1 MKTAKLF
8 AVLLSAIFMFVSV
21 GCQPE
26 PVDKP
31 EPQPDTKPCFEFEIL
46 ATGKTAI
53 EFRVTPLDVEKP
65 YILMIIDKAT
75 FEEFESVEDYIADD
89 LAMFDQIALGMG
101 ISLEDY
107 LATILSTGVKQDS
120 TDGLA
125 PDTEYYL
132 YAYHLSANGEVGS
145 ALEYEAFKTEAL
157 DKSDAT
163 FEVSVSNIGYNE
175 ATINVVPSSSTV
187 TYFVNIMS
195 QERLADFGEGAQ
207 AYVNHL
213 VALRDYYLG
222 MNATTEQM
230 IANLCF
236 AGVKSLTIDDLK
248 PGAKH
253 VAYAI
258 GVDDDFLP
266 NTEAFVVEFDTL
278 SAEGSDLTFEVDIT
292 GVDYDHVE
300 GTVTPS
306 NDDETYICSIQ
317 SAESL
322 TWYASD
328 EEFMQ
333 VLLDDLEWWY
343 GGVET
348 ALRTGVV
355 DLSQYGGLYPE
366 TEYVVVCFG
375 YNGAPTTELFTFPF
389 TTTEA
394 TGNPEELVVEFEI
407 DYERL
412 SHNTV
417 YVTAKPSV
425 GAYYFMSYIST
436 FELECYVD
444 EYGSQDAALVAFA
457 NEEIDYGA
465 EFFWC
470 SRAEYLADMGATLGR
485 YTMMFN
491 QLSPNTEYV
500 VYAVAVDI
508 NSGDVVG
515 SNVSVSEKFTTLDKV
530 VSTAAVEF
538 EFGHYYDGSALAEL
552 DPERFLSCKGYVV
565 LPYAVKPNNDAMSW
579 YTGFF
584 SGDYAEWGCTD
595 EDIYAELV
603 TYGYEWDSDLVSLN
617 RESGVA
623 VLQYDAPFTFL
634 GIAEDYEGDFGAGT
648 LEVVT
653 LSRDGVSPAHEFIAS
668 LDKSAKP
675 AKASVSARK
684 GKLPVVR
691 R

>member
-1 MKTAKLF
+1 MKTTKLY
-8 AVLLSAIFMFVSV
+8 LLLVWVMSMFTV

-26 PVDKP
+26 PQP

-89 LAMFDQIALGMG
+89 IAMFDQIALGMG

-132 YAYHLSANGEVGS
+132 YAYHLNANGEVGS

-163 FEVSVSNIGYNE
+163 FEVSVSDIGYNE

-236 AGVKSLTIDDLK
+236 AGEKSLTIDDLK

-278 SAEGSDLTFEVDIT
+278 SAEGSDLTFEVEIT

-306 NDDETYICSIQ
+306 NNDETYICSIQ
-317 SAESL
+317 PAESL
-322 TWYASD
+322 MWYASD
-328 EEFMQ
+328 EEFME
-333 VLLDDLEWWY
+333 VLINDLEWWY

-348 ALRTGVV
+348 ALRQGVV

-375 YNGAPTTELFTFPF
+375 YNETPTTELFTFPF

-394 TGNPEELVVEFEI
+394 TGNPADLVVEFDI
-407 DYERL
+407 DYGRL

-436 FELECYVD
+436 FELACYED

-465 EFFWC
+465 DFFWC
-470 SRAEYLADMGATLGR
+470 SRAEYLADVGATLGQ

-491 QLSPNTEYV
+491 QLNPNTEYV

-515 SNVSVSEKFTTLDKV
+515 NKVSVSEAFTTLDKV
-530 VSTAAVEF
+530 VGSAAVEF
-538 EFGHYYDGSALAEL
+538 EFGNYYDGSALAEL
-552 DPERFLSCKGYVV
+552 DPERFLNCKGYVV
-565 LPYAVKPNNDAMSW
+565 MPYSVVPSDDAKSW

-623 VLQYDAPFTFL
+623 VLQYDASFTFL

-668 LDKSAKP
+668 LDKSVKP
-675 AKASVSARK
+675 TKANAPARK

>member
-1 MKTAKLF
+1 MKTTKLY
-8 AVLLSAIFMFVSV
+8 LLLIWVMSMFTV

-26 PVDKP
+26 PQP
-31 EPQPDTKPCFEFEIL
+31 EPKPDTKPCFEFEIL

-53 EFRVTPLDVEKP
+53 EFRVTPIADEMP

-75 FEEFESVEDYIADD
+75 FDAFESVEDYIADD

-120 TDGLA
+120 TDGLT

-132 YAYHLSANGEVGS
+132 YAYHLSAMGEVVS
-145 ALEYEAFKTEAL
+145 DLEYKEFKTEAL
-157 DKSDAT
+157 GVSEAT
-163 FEVSVSNIGYNE
+163 FEVSVSDIGYRE

-236 AGVKSLTIDDLK
+236 AGEKSLTIDDLK

-278 SAEGSDLTFEVDIT
+278 SAEGSDLTFEVEIT

-317 SAESL
+317 TAESL
-322 TWYASD
+322 MWYASD

-375 YNGAPTTELFTFPF
+375 YNEAPTTELFTFPF

-465 EFFWC
+465 DFFWC

-530 VSTAAVEF
+530 MSTAAVEF
-538 EFGHYYDGSALAEL
+538 EFGGYYDGSALAEL

-565 LPYAVKPNNDAMSW
+565 LPYAVKPNFDAKNW

-584 SGDYAEWGCTD
+584 SGDYTEWGCTD

-623 VLQYDAPFTFL
+623 VLQYDVPFTFL
-634 GIAEDYEGDFGAGT
+634 GIAEDYDGNFGAGT
-648 LEVVT
+648 LEVVS
-653 LSRDGVSPAHEFIAS
+653 LSRDGVSSAEEFIAT

>member
-1 MKTAKLF
+1 MKTTKLF
-8 AVLLSAIFMFVSV
+8 ALLLWVMSMFVV

-31 EPQPDTKPCFEFEIL
+31 EPKPDEKPCFEFEIL

-75 FEEFESVEDYIADD
+75 FDAFESVEDYIADD
-89 LAMFDQIALGMG
+89 IAMFDQIALGMG

-120 TDGLA
+120 TDGLT

-132 YAYHLSANGEVGS
+132 YAYHLNAMGEVGS

-163 FEVSVSNIGYNE
+163 FEVSVSDIGYNE

-236 AGVKSLTIDDLK
+236 AGEKSLTIDDLK

-278 SAEGSDLTFEVDIT
+278 SAEGSDLTFEVEIT

-300 GTVTPS
+300 GTVKPS

-317 SAESL
+317 TAESL
-322 TWYASD
+322 MWYASD

-491 QLSPNTEYV
+491 QLNPNTEYV

-515 SNVSVSEKFTTLDKV
+515 SNVSLSESFTTPDKV
-530 VSTAAVEF
+530 MSTAAVEF
-538 EFGHYYDGSALAEL
+538 EFGGYYDGSALAEL

-565 LPYAVKPNNDAMSW
+565 LPYAVKPNFDAKNW

-584 SGDYAEWGCTD
+584 SGDYAEWDCTD
-595 EDIYAELV
+595 EDIYAELI

-623 VLQYDAPFTFL
+623 VLQYDVPFTFL
-634 GIAEDYEGDFGAGT
+634 GIAEDYDGNFGAGT

-653 LSRDGVSPAHEFIAS
+653 LSRDGVSPAEEFIAT

>member
-1 MKTAKLF
+1 MKTTKLY
-8 AVLLSAIFMFVSV
+8 LLLIWVMSMFTV

-26 PVDKP
+26 PQP
-31 EPQPDTKPCFEFEIL
+31 EPKPDTKPCFEFEIL

-53 EFRVTPLDVEKP
+53 EFRVTPIADEMP
-65 YILMIIDKAT
+65 YILMIVDKAT

-89 LAMFDQIALGMG
+89 IAMFDQIALGMG

-120 TDGLA
+120 TDGLT

-132 YAYHLSANGEVGS
+132 YAYHLNAMGEVGS
-145 ALEYEAFKTEAL
+145 ALEYEEFKTEAL

-163 FEVSVSNIGYNE
+163 FEVSVSDIGYNE
-175 ATINVVPSSSTV
+175 ATINVVPSSSMV

-236 AGVKSLTIDDLK
+236 AGEKSLTIDDLK

-278 SAEGSDLTFEVDIT
+278 SAEGSDLTFEVEIT

-300 GTVTPS
+300 GTVKPS
-306 NDDETYICSIQ
+306 NNDETYICSIQ
-317 SAESL
+317 TAESL
-322 TWYASD
+322 MWYASD

-375 YNGAPTTELFTFPF
+375 YNGAPTTELFAFPF

-530 VSTAAVEF
+530 MSTAAVEF

-565 LPYAVKPNNDAMSW
+565 LPYAVKPNNDAKSW

-595 EDIYAELV
+595 EDIYAELI

-623 VLQYDAPFTFL
+623 VLQYNAPFTFL
-634 GIAEDYEGDFGAGT
+634 GIAEDFEGNFGAGT

-653 LSRDGVSPAHEFIAS
+653 LSRDGVSPAEEFIAT